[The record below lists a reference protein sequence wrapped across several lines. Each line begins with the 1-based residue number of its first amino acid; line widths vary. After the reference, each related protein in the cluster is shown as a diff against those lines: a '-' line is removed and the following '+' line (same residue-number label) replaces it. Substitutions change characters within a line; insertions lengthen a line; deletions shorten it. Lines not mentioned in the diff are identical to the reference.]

1 MVAAEKNRTSKR
13 ILVSLEN
20 SRLGAMAL
28 EAAAELATEL
38 QAQLQGLFV
47 EDINLLNLAGLPFA
61 REVGHESATER
72 RILSSDIER
81 SLKAEALHTQQLLAR
96 TAERLQLQWSFQVV
110 RGQIISEVL
119 SFAGEADLII
129 FGKMKKTQ
137 SESITIPMKQNVHQ
151 VLVVFDGSPT
161 SQRALTTALL
171 MARLN
176 ATMLS
181 VLIEGDTPESINALR
196 EIAASKFASYISKI
210 RFLNTPRSQL
220 VRKIQETLKEN
231 KGILV
236 LGRESHLFSY
246 KELQQL
252 LGSISCPVI
261 LAS

>member
-1 MVAAEKNRTSKR
+1 MVAAEKNITSKR

-38 QAQLQGLFV
+38 QAQLHGLFV

-61 REVGHESATER
+61 REVGHASATER
-72 RILSSDIER
+72 RILPSDIER

-96 TAERLQLQWSFQVV
+96 TADRLQLQWSFKVV
-110 RGQIISEVL
+110 RGQIISELL
-119 SFAGEADLII
+119 SLANEGDLII
-129 FGKMKKTQ
+129 FGKMTRIQ
-137 SESITIPMKQNVHQ
+137 SESISIPMKQNIQQ
-151 VLVVFDGSPT
+151 VLIVFDGSST

-181 VLIEGDTPESINALR
+181 VLIVSDTAESISALR
-196 EIAASKFASYISKI
+196 EKAASQLASDISKI
-210 RFLNTPRSQL
+210 RFLYAPKSQM
-220 VRKIQETLKEN
+220 VKQIQETLKEK
-231 KGILV
+231 KGILI
-236 LGRESHLFSY
+236 LGREHHLFSY